1 MVSLLFWFSLSVVAP
16 LQSDTPAEEI
26 KSVIREQMKA
36 FNEEDYRAAYRF
48 ASRGVKE
55 QFSLT
60 RFEAMVR
67 TGYPQIAKSRAA
79 AFGEITLME
88 GGARAFATV
97 HVTGADHVTVKAEY
111 RMVLEEGGWK
121 IDGVLLLEEIRPIDT
136 PKAKPSGTPILTF
149 SSR

>member
-1 MVSLLFWFSLSVVAP
+1 MASLLFWLSLSVVAP
-16 LQSDTPAEEI
+16 LQSDTPAEGI

-48 ASRGVKE
+48 ASRGIKE
-55 QFSLT
+55 RLSLE

-79 AFGEITLME
+79 AFGEITLLE
-88 GGARAFATV
+88 GGARAFAIV
-97 HVTGADHVTVKAEY
+97 HVTGADHVTVKARY
-111 RMVLEEGGWK
+111 LMVLDEEGGWK
-121 IDGVLLLEEIRPIDT
+121 IDGVVLLEEIRPV
-136 PKAKPSGTPILTF
+136 LTF